1 MSVRNLHS
9 VSENSENR
17 NLMLPRAPL
26 TPQHC
31 GAPTAP
37 APDPL
42 RITWSPTGRY
52 LYKLIQSAV
61 TVTSLFFGYNKEW
74 TVLASDTGCFEMIP
88 RSQNRNGRWTEA
100 VNSDQSRRCSV
111 HPHWARCWCYS
122 EALTTFLSNQTLQ
135 FRSWVEPSKL
145 LYCLSPVTWD
155 KAEGGATWLTSSR
168 VESCA
173 CCSTFLSFRM
183 QQDKK
188 KSSSEGSQTK
198 HTLVKQRGRS
208 SLLFWPQTLEFSP
221 WWPESAPWPGWV

>member
-42 RITWSPTGRY
+42 RITWSPTRRY

-61 TVTSLFFGYNKEW
+61 TVMSLFFGYNKEW
-74 TVLASDTGCFEMIP
+74 TVLVSDTGCFEMKP

-111 HPHWARCWCYS
+111 RPHWAWCWCYS
-122 EALTTFLSNQTLQ
+122 EALTTFLSNQNPTVQILSGT
-135 FRSWVEPSKL
+135 FKAAL
-145 LYCLSPVTWD
+145 LF
-155 KAEGGATWLTSSR
+155 ESR
-168 VESCA
+168 HLRQS
-173 CCSTFLSFRM
+173 
-183 QQDKK
+183 
-188 KSSSEGSQTK
+188 
-198 HTLVKQRGRS
+198 RGRGHMTHILQS
-208 SLLFWPQTLEFSP
+208 GKLCVL
-221 WWPESAPWPGWV
+221 